1 MLSIC
6 ENRVGFFA
14 QMYIGRS
21 ISIGG
26 RTFRYPIWVYSF
38 CASIDSDV
46 GFPFVSRHLVQY
58 DFRAIVT
65 PNILLCPWPGP
76 LLLTQQSRT
85 LRLPLLLHDSP
96 TTLSHFT
103 TSSVLP
109 LPYPHSSFSLCR
121 SRSRLGHA
129 AHLIRTRRKHVFS
142 SASRLPKPSSRA
154 T

>member
-65 PNILLCPWPGP
+65 PNILFWSLCSWPGP
-76 LLLTQQSRT
+76 LLLTQRSHT
-85 LRLPLLLHDSP
+85 EYSTTSTPAPRLSDHLVALYNFLSP
-96 TTLSHFT
+96 TASLPSLILLS
-103 TSSVLP
+103 V
-109 LPYPHSSFSLCR
+109 SL
-121 SRSRLGHA
+121 SLSP
-129 AHLIRTRRKHVFS
+129 RTRC
-142 SASRLPKPSSRA
+142 ASDPHKTQACLLVRVQAS
-154 T
+154 

>member
-6 ENRVGFFA
+6 ENRVEFFA

-85 LRLPLLLHDSP
+85 EYSTTSTPAPRLSDHLVALYNSFSP
-96 TTLSHFT
+96 TASLPSLILLS
-103 TSSVLP
+103 V
-109 LPYPHSSFSLCR
+109 SL
-121 SRSRLGHA
+121 SLSP
-129 AHLIRTRRKHVFS
+129 RTRC
-142 SASRLPKPSSRA
+142 ASDPHKTQACLLVGVQAS
-154 T
+154 